1 MQEQKIE
8 SKKEEWKKE
17 DYKTLRNEVLQ
28 LLGENPKK
36 VSEKIL
42 KEILKHEYI
51 YTTRDD
57 INNEMWIYKEGIYIP
72 QGKSFVREICREI
85 LGSFYNRMVAGSVT
99 GKLEV
104 DTAIDQETFFN
115 STYENEIPIINGI
128 LNVKTKELKPFDPT
142 KIFFNKINA
151 EYKPNIQCPKIK
163 KFLSE
168 ILPNEEDN
176 KVIFEIGG
184 FALLNEYIYEKAFMF
199 VGNGRNG
206 KSKLLTLFK
215 EFFNPKNCC
224 AVPLVSLIPNSFNL
238 SELFGKRINLA
249 GDISYEAL
257 KDTSIFKSCTGRD
270 KIQAHRKFK
279 SDICF
284 ENNAKF
290 VFSCNDLPMV
300 YDTSTGFWD
309 RWVLLEFPFLF
320 KTAEEIELA
329 TEEEKKIMKLKDDNI
344 ISKILSPEEL
354 SGLLNEFLAGL
365 DRLTTKKR
373 FSSTR
378 GSKAIK
384 DLWIRKA
391 NSFLAFA
398 LDFIIED
405 SQNLMKKSELRQK
418 YSHWCKENKVKTK
431 TDKDILRILQENFGA
446 SEERRTML
454 TGRILDYGKEKI
466 AEKEYTHVWE
476 GINWNPKKKEELKIK

>member
-8 SKKEEWKKE
+8 EKKEEWKKE
-17 DYKTLRNEVLQ
+17 DYKKIRDKVLQ
-28 LLGENPKK
+28 IFAYDKK
-36 VSEKIL
+36 RASEIVVQ
-42 KEILKHEYI
+42 EILKHEYI
-51 YTTRDD
+51 YSTRDD
-57 INNEMWIYKEGIYIP
+57 INSEMWIYKEGVYIP
-72 QGKSFVREICREI
+72 QGKSFLKEICRKI
-85 LGSFYNRMVAGSVT
+85 LGEFFHRTFNNYVIDKIEA
-99 GKLEV
+99 
-104 DTAIDQETFFN
+104 DTSIDQDIFFN
-115 STYENEIPIINGI
+115 SNYENEIPVINGI
-128 LNVKTKELKPFDPT
+128 LNIKTKKLKPFDPT

-151 EYKPNIQCPKIK
+151 EYKPNMQCPKIK
-163 KFLSE
+163 KFLLE

-199 VGNGRNG
+199 VGDGRNG

-224 AVPLVSLIPNSFNL
+224 AVPLVSLLPNSFNL

-257 KDTSIFKSCTGRD
+257 KDTSVFKSCTGRD

-290 VFSCNDLPMV
+290 VFSCNNLPMV

-309 RWVLLEFPFLF
+309 RWILLEFPYLF
-320 KTAEEIELA
+320 KTAEEIKLA
-329 TEEEKKIMKLKDDNI
+329 TEEEQKIMKLKDDNI
-344 ISKILSPEEL
+344 ISRILSPEEL

-365 DRLTTKKR
+365 DRLTANKK

-378 GSKAIK
+378 GSQAIK

-405 SQNLMKKSELRQK
+405 SQHLMKKSELRLK
-418 YSHWCKENKVKTK
+418 YSHWCKENKVKPK

-446 SEERRTML
+446 SEERRIMS
-454 TGRILDYGKEKI
+454 TGRLLDYGDKKI
-466 AEKEYTHVWE
+466 EEKEQTHVWE
-476 GINWNPKKKEELKIK
+476 GINWKPEKEEKKL